1 MAGLAPLARAKL
13 VACRLLH
20 RSPPRRSSS
29 SPLRAGRCAA
39 LHLHRD
45 RAPRRLPHAGA
56 RRGLNICAGL
66 VAVSPRVRD
75 GPRDN
80 ANAPRLPMSPDP
92 TTGVV
97 SPAPCSGQ
105 ERSSTSGTRCP
116 LPPCGSSSGPLDPRE
131 SGRHRTPPTAADH
144 RVSPATAALAAS
156 HLRPPGASIPPWCA
170 CLRPSMSSGAFR
182 LLTAAST
189 DGSSASGHMPL
200 SAGGSK
206 EFDFSVDGFPEQGRQ
221 VSSPTRP

>member
-1 MAGLAPLARAKL
+1 MSI
-13 VACRLLH
+13 H
-20 RSPPRRSSS
+20 RG
-29 SPLRAGRCAA
+29 AY
-39 LHLHRD
+39 
-45 RAPRRLPHAGA
+45 APRNHSTEIADTRLQISSGY
-56 RRGLNICAGL
+56 
-66 VAVSPRVRD
+66 
-75 GPRDN
+75 
-80 ANAPRLPMSPDP
+80 
-92 TTGVV
+92 
-97 SPAPCSGQ
+97 SGQ
-105 ERSSTSGTRCP
+105 GRSSTSGTRCP

-206 EFDFSVDGFPEQGRQ
+206 SSTSRLTDSPNRADKCLRGDEDHLPARALGR
-221 VSSPTRP
+221 SRPIPST